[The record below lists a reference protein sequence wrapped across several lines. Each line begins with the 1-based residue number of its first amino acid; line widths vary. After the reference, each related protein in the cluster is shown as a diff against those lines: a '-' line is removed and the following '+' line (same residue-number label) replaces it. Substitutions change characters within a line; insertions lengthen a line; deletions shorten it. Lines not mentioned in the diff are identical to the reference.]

1 MSTEALHGAAVSL
14 EEIVAQDPTTA
25 FYLPLAEKLLA
36 RGSTAEAIRLCEERR
51 LRPGRGVGDHIVL
64 GRCYLADGRLVE
76 ARAEFR
82 AALDLDRENVIALK
96 SLAGILSHEGLHADA
111 ADLYRA
117 VCRVDPGDLE
127 SQTALHQITSGDY
140 PEVRP
145 AEVIVGQGDLA
156 WQPVRLTREEDYLPE
171 LALGLRTFE
180 THAEGL
186 LRPSLPDAAAG
197 LAGLAGLA
205 ESHAAPGAAESAEPA
220 ERDEPAERAD
230 AADFLRSETVEPA
243 ASVAAP
249 AAAVSPFAHRRP
261 VDPFE
266 DRLGGIDVG
275 EFQESALE
283 RLEAALRPIEARPL
297 GEVEPASG
305 GSPSR
310 SAIWSDGGGETPA
323 AATTGQA
330 AAPSAPTTAAPVAER
345 AAAPALTAGPAP
357 RPKPALP
364 APDPPVSEPPAPGN
378 RAAFETWLRNLGGGG
393 RS

>member
-64 GRCYLADGRLVE
+64 GRCYLADGRLIE

-140 PEVRP
+140 AEVRP

-171 LALGLRTFE
+171 LALGLRTLE

-186 LRPSLPDAAAG
+186 LRPSTPEA
-197 LAGLAGLA
+197 
-205 ESHAAPGAAESAEPA
+205 
-220 ERDEPAERAD
+220 AERAEQAD
-230 AADFLRSETVEPA
+230 ADDFIRSEVVGPA
-243 ASVAAP
+243 ASASAP
-249 AAAVSPFAHRRP
+249 AAAVSPFAHRPP

-283 RLEAALRPIEARPL
+283 RLEVALRPMEARPL

-310 SAIWSDGGGETPA
+310 SAIWSEGGGD
-323 AATTGQA
+323 
-330 AAPSAPTTAAPVAER
+330 AP
-345 AAAPALTAGPAP
+345 AAAPAVEPAAEIAAAPAVAPAAKPAAAASPAP
-357 RPKPALP
+357 RPKSALP
-364 APDPPVSEPPAPGN
+364 APEPPVSEPPAPGN

>member
-25 FYLPLAEKLLA
+25 FYLPLAERLLA

-64 GRCYLADGRLVE
+64 GRCYLADGRLTE

-171 LALGLRTFE
+171 LALGLRTLE
-180 THAEGL
+180 SHAEGL
-186 LRPSLPDAAAG
+186 LRPSTPDAAAG
-197 LAGLAGLA
+197 LAGAP
-205 ESHAAPGAAESAEPA
+205 AAPGASRTAEP
-220 ERDEPAERAD
+220 ESEEEI
-230 AADFLRSETVEPA
+230 FIRSEEIEPA
-243 ASVAAP
+243 ASSVTP
-249 AAAVSPFAHRRP
+249 VSPGSSLAHRP
-261 VDPFE
+261 PTDPFE

-275 EFQESALE
+275 DFQESALE
-283 RLEAALRPIEARPL
+283 RLEVALRPIEARPL
-297 GEVEPASG
+297 GEVAPVESA
-305 GSPSR
+305 SPSR
-310 SAIWSDGGGETPA
+310 SAIWSDRGE
-323 AATTGQA
+323 
-330 AAPSAPTTAAPVAER
+330 AER
-345 AAAPALTAGPAP
+345 AVTEVSAAPRSAPPAPAPPRRAAPAP
-357 RPKPALP
+357 LP
-364 APDPPVSEPPAPGN
+364 APEPPASEPPAPGN

-393 RS
+393 S